1 MNRRH
6 FLLASTGLAAL
17 GTGFL
22 VRPPGEFLS
31 ARDLP
36 GRRRL
41 QMPAR
46 LDTRA
51 SGRLELTAMEG
62 RSNFLGHGETLTT
75 GFNQSY
81 LGPTIIMR
89 EGPLGANVRNTL
101 NRAVTAHWHGLLVPG
116 EHDGG
121 PHLPIPQGEF
131 WKPDLEIAQPPSTAW
146 YHTHIHGATAQQVYS
161 GLAGVIQ
168 LTDGRDDQR
177 GLPSDYG
184 VDDLTLVLQDR
195 RFDGS
200 GRMVYDVDMMDVMH
214 GFTGDT
220 MMVNGQVDTVAAVP
234 KGIVRL
240 RLVNGSNARIYRL
253 YFDDGRP
260 MHLVATDG
268 GYLDT
273 PVVLE
278 RLRLAPGERAE
289 LLVDF
294 SDGAMPVL
302 MSDGDPN
309 QGPGGMMGRI
319 RGLVDTIIDRSFP
332 VLPFVQDDSL
342 PVRITRLPEA
352 LGGPMP
358 NLAGP
363 RTAARRFSLD
373 MGAGGMMG
381 RGMMGRRGRGMM
393 GGFAINGR
401 PFDMQRIDL
410 EIARGSVERWIV
422 STSMLAHPFHIHGA
436 LFQVVSDN
444 GRAPRPENTG
454 WKDTVL
460 VDGTTELLVRFDM
473 PASRETPF
481 MYHCH
486 ILEHED
492 AGMMGQFAVS

>member
-1 MNRRH
+1 MNRRN
-6 FLLASTGLAAL
+6 FLLAGTGLAAF
-17 GTGFL
+17 GAGVL
-22 VRPPGEFLS
+22 VWPRIETPS
-31 ARDLP
+31 ARDVS
-36 GRRRL
+36 GRHRL

-46 LDTRA
+46 LDTRT

-62 RSNFLGHGETLTT
+62 ASNFLGRSETRTA

-89 EGPLGANVRNTL
+89 EGSLEATVRNTL

-121 PHLPIPQGEF
+121 PHLPIQPGEF
-131 WKPDLEIAQPPSTAW
+131 WKPEMEIAQPPSTAW
-146 YHTHIHGATAQQVYS
+146 YHTHIHGATARQVYA
-161 GLAGVIQ
+161 GLAGVIH

-177 GLPSDYG
+177 GLPSAYG

-220 MMVNGQVDTVAAVP
+220 MMVNGQINPVAAVP
-234 KGIVRL
+234 TGIVRL

-253 YFDDGRP
+253 HFDDGRP
-260 MHLVATDG
+260 MHLAATDG
-268 GYLDT
+268 GFLDR
-273 PVVLE
+273 PVVLD
-278 RLRLAPGERAE
+278 RLGLAPGERAE

-294 SDGAMPVL
+294 SEGTVPVL
-302 MSDGDPN
+302 MSEGDPN
-309 QGPGGMMGRI
+309 QGPGGMMGRM
-319 RGLVDTIIDRSFP
+319 RGLVDAIIDRSFP
-332 VLPFVQDDSL
+332 VLSFAVDETL
-342 PVRITRLPEA
+342 PARITRLPEA
-352 LGGPMP
+352 LGEPMP
-358 NLAGP
+358 NLAGLQ
-363 RTAARRFSLD
+363 TAARRFSLD
-373 MGAGGMMG
+373 MGMGGMMG
-381 RGMMGRRGRGMM
+381 RGMMGGRGRGMM

-410 EIARGSVERWIV
+410 EIVSGSVERWTV

-436 LFQVVSDN
+436 LFQVVREN
-444 GRAPRPENTG
+444 GRAPRPENAG

-473 PASRETPF
+473 PASRKTPF

-492 AGMMGQFAVS
+492 AGMMGQFTVS